1 MPNARANG
9 PADSGA
15 TPRHAEGGGMPSC
28 KGHHVTSLRC
38 SSHKCVK
45 CVNLLKNLELS
56 PANSFEEGRVE
67 VNDCIDGNV
76 GMNTAVFTATA
87 SAAAAENIL
96 IVKGHKKDD
105 VNEEVLRRKRTA
117 PMSVNA
123 PTASKMAKPTV
134 DKEKLRII
142 ASKVKKDQED
152 KLKRVKEKS
161 RLEQEEKAR
170 RQAKCDAIEKSVKEQ
185 RDKVN
190 ASRAKKME
198 GAKQRKVPQKAKNPE
213 LTDAAK
219 KPDITNGQNV
229 EIPPDNDKQTENV
242 QVPESDDKRKETKV
256 KRRIMIDM
264 AKEDS
269 EDGVTIKIPNRA
281 LAHKTPKKTG
291 QQPLLRTPSI
301 ITKAREHGVR
311 VFRAK
316 GENNPVAYC
325 FKCNGPATQREPNHS
340 TREHRNDSTNVTRLQ
355 VVNNALYNKAAR
367 GPFHE
372 DDVIKPLVDMGLE
385 EEAVRRYVD
394 SLRRNIGFSLTTDK
408 KASMVW
414 LTDKFCDDDF
424 PGLPYDEVV
433 ERQLQSNIVA
443 RQLVQ
448 EMEED
453 NEVLTVILK
462 KAINAEVR
470 IETDAI
476 VLMVLVPT
484 SVEKLSVV
492 TFIRRKSVTFHI
504 RCSAKIKRIVDS

>member
-1 MPNARANG
+1 MDMPNLDEEFVQSSVVTQSPDEPDSPIPAPMTQLDPSTESVEVMDLLESIDFDAG
-9 PADSGA
+9 PTD
-15 TPRHAEGGGMPSC
+15 AEFD
-28 KGHHVTSLRC
+28 
-38 SSHKCVK
+38 
-45 CVNLLKNLELS
+45 LLKDLELR
-56 PANSFEEGRVE
+56 PANSFEEGCVE
-67 VNDCIDGNV
+67 VNGCIDGIV

-105 VNEEVLRRKRTA
+105 VNEEVFGRKRTA

-123 PTASKMAKPTV
+123 PTASKMAEPAE

-152 KLKRVKEKS
+152 KLKRVKEKL

-170 RQAKCDAIEKSVKEQ
+170 RQAECDAIEQSVKEQ

-219 KPDITNGQNV
+219 KPDITNDQNV

-242 QVPESDDKRKETKV
+242 QVPESDHKRKETKV
-256 KRRIMIDM
+256 KRRIMVEV
-264 AKEDS
+264 AEEDS
-269 EDGVTIKIPNRA
+269 EDGV
-281 LAHKTPKKTG
+281 
-291 QQPLLRTPSI
+291 
-301 ITKAREHGVR
+301 R
-311 VFRAK
+311 VFRTK

-325 FKCNGPATQREPNHS
+325 FKWNGPATQREPNHS

-355 VVNNALYNKAAR
+355 VVKNALYNKAAR

-385 EEAVRRYVD
+385 EEA
-394 SLRRNIGFSLTTDK
+394 
-408 KASMVW
+408 
-414 LTDKFCDDDF
+414 DF

-453 NEVLTVILK
+453 NEVLTVILE

-492 TFIRRKSVTFHI
+492 TFIRLKSVMFHI
-504 RCSAKIKRIVDS
+504 RCSAKFKRIVDS